1 MGVSWS
7 GFVIGIEIVVAFGL
21 AAFLLSLAPGPDN
34 IFVLTQS
41 AISGARSGVIV
52 VLGLC
57 TGLLVHSTAVALGL
71 AALIQASAVAF
82 TLLKFAGAA
91 YLVYLA
97 YKAFRAP
104 VQGLGEDVP
113 QLTTGELYRRG
124 LIMNITNPKVAI
136 FFLAFFPQ
144 FMDPDAGSL
153 VLQIAQLG
161 LIFVVVTFVVFSSIA
176 MAAGGLRSW
185 LTASPRAQSIINKVA
200 GVTFLGLAANV
211 ALSDR

>member
-1 MGVSWS
+1 MLS
-7 GFVIGIEIVVAFGL
+7 FEIAAAFGL

-41 AISGARSGVIV
+41 AVSGARSGVVV

-57 TGLLVHSTAVALGL
+57 TGLVFHSAAVALGL
-71 AALIQASAVAF
+71 AALIQASATAF
-82 TLLKFAGAA
+82 TVLKFVGAA
-91 YLVYLA
+91 YLLYLA

-104 VQGLGEDVP
+104 VQSVGNGGARLSP
-113 QLTTGELYRRG
+113 MALYRRG

-144 FMDPDAGSL
+144 FTDPAQGAL

-161 LIFVVVTFVVFSSIA
+161 LIFVFMTFIVFGSIA
-176 MAAGGLRSW
+176 LAAGGLSGW
-185 LTASPRAQSIINKVA
+185 LAQTPRAQSVINKLA
-200 GVTFLGLAANV
+200 GVVFVGLAAKI
-211 ALSDR
+211 AFSER